1 MTNPFPVLGDISAEE
16 FLADYWQKKP
26 LLIRN
31 AIPNFEPP
39 VDGDELAGMALE
51 QEVESR
57 LVVGA
62 DWQLEHGPF
71 TEERFQTL
79 PSTDWTLLVQAVDL
93 WVPEVAE
100 LLHEFN
106 FLPPWRLD
114 DIMVSYAEA
123 GGSVGPHFDYYDV
136 FLLQGAGQRRWQI
149 GQRCDND
156 TPLAT
161 GTDLKIIADFKA
173 TNEWVLNTGDMLWVT
188 A

>member
-79 PSTDWTLLVQAVDL
+79 PSTCLLYTSDA
-93 WVPEVAE
+93 
-100 LLHEFN
+100 
-106 FLPPWRLD
+106 
-114 DIMVSYAEA
+114 
-123 GGSVGPHFDYYDV
+123 
-136 FLLQGAGQRRWQI
+136 
-149 GQRCDND
+149 
-156 TPLAT
+156 
-161 GTDLKIIADFKA
+161 AD
-173 TNEWVLNTGDMLWVT
+173 E
-188 A
+188 